1 MRQIHS
7 SRLIDLVLILFLL
20 IGMIGYTA
28 SADVPLVS
36 ARSEQAL
43 SLRAASSQAE
53 LLQTSKQLVVIAFSD
68 TTGAGPFEC
77 PGCDKIFSSEDQ
89 EANANNPLPAME
101 FVVRN
106 ARTGAELG
114 RQQATLQPQGRY
126 RAIFQIPE
134 TLEDDIV
141 LSLVSTPSGF
151 DLCPNA
157 SSSRTITPEDF
168 VLGTHEE
175 IYPFWTSCPLEAPT
189 ATPVPPSATPIP
201 PTPTPAPPTATPMPP
216 TATLAPT
223 ATLLPERSIV
233 VEAFVDVTGPGGLQC
248 PGCDRIFSSSDQAA
262 NAVDPLPDID
272 FILREADTGRL
283 LARQTTTIDT
293 QGRARTRFL
302 IPAGFDKA
310 LRLELASMPDGYQ
323 LCPNIG
329 PTRAIEPE
337 DFILGTHLEQYPF
350 WKGCQLP
357 EPTVEP
363 SPVATA
369 TPQPSP
375 TSPSPTLT
383 PATSPTPTST
393 PTALPEGAL
402 NAVVT
407 AQGLNVRTGPGIE
420 YTRLGAVA
428 GGTKLTLSG
437 RNEAGTWVR
446 GRAEEENLEGW
457 LSAKYMQIDG
467 DVMTLPILEIAQPV
481 ELEATPTILPVDMLS
496 AVVTARGLNVRTGP
510 GIEYARLGAVAGETE
525 LSLTGRN
532 EDGTWVRGRAEEEN
546 LEGWLSAKYM
556 RIDGDVNALP
566 VLEVIPAGELQ
577 TTPTEPAAT
586 ATPTPMV
593 IPQELPRT
601 GSLDIPVWGLM
612 AMAAALL
619 LALSHVW
626 RWVRNNEAVD

>member
-1 MRQIHS
+1 MRQIHP
-7 SRLIDLVLILFLL
+7 SRFIDLSLVLLL
-20 IGMIGYTA
+20 VASIIGYAA
-28 SADVPLVS
+28 SADVPPAA
-36 ARSEQAL
+36 ARSRPATSL
-43 SLRAASSQAE
+43 SPDSSQPE
-53 LLQTSKQLVVIAFSD
+53 FLQTSRQLVVIAFSD

-77 PGCDKIFSSEDQ
+77 PGCDKIFSSADQ
-89 EANANNPLPAME
+89 EANARNPLPAME

-106 ARTGAELG
+106 ARTGAELD

-126 RAIFQIPE
+126 RAIFQIPDS
-134 TLEDDIV
+134 LEDDIV
-141 LSLVSTPSGF
+141 LSLSSPPSGF

-157 SSSRTITPEDF
+157 SPSRTITPDDF

-189 ATPVPPSATPIP
+189 ETPVPPSPTPRP
-201 PTPTPAPPTATPMPP
+201 PTPTPRPPTATPAPPTTTPVP
-216 TATLAPT
+216 TATS
-223 ATLLPERSIV
+223 LPERSIV

-272 FILREADTGRL
+272 FILREDDTGRL
-283 LARQTTTIDT
+283 LARQTTSIDT
-293 QGRARTRFL
+293 QGRARTRFQ

-310 LRLELASMPDGYQ
+310 LRVELASMPDGYQ
-323 LCPNIG
+323 LCPNVG
-329 PTRAIEPE
+329 STRIIEPD

-363 SPVATA
+363 SPTATA

-375 TSPSPTLT
+375 SPSLTSATSPTLT
-383 PATSPTPTST
+383 LTPAATPTP
-393 PTALPEGAL
+393 LPEGVL
-402 NAVVT
+402 TAVVT
-407 AQGLNVRTGPGIE
+407 ARGLNVRAGPGIE

-428 GGTKLTLSG
+428 GGTILTLSG

-457 LSAKYMQIDG
+457 LSAKYMRIDG
-467 DVMTLPILEIAQPV
+467 DVMALAVLELAQPD
-481 ELEATPTILPVDMLS
+481 ELQATPTVPPAGELN
-496 AVVTARGLNVRTGP
+496 AVVTAGGLNVRAGP
-510 GIEYARLGAVAGETE
+510 GIEYTRLGAVAGGTE
-525 LSLTGRN
+525 LTLTGRN
-532 EDGTWVRGRAEEEN
+532 EAGTWVHGRASEET

-556 RIDGDVNALP
+556 RIDGDVTALP
-566 VLEVIPAGELQ
+566 VLDVAPASELQ
-577 TTPTEPAAT
+577 ATPTEPAAT
-586 ATPTPMV
+586 ATPTPMI
-593 IPQELPRT
+593 IPKELPQT

-619 LALSHVW
+619 LALSHML
-626 RWVRNNEAVD
+626 RWVRN

>member
-1 MRQIHS
+1 MRHIHL
-7 SRLIDLVLILFLL
+7 SRFTDLVLAAL
-20 IGMIGYTA
+20 IIVGIIGYAA
-28 SADVPLVS
+28 SAEVPLASAGSRPATWRSPRVS
-36 ARSEQAL
+36 DPEF
-43 SLRAASSQAE
+43 
-53 LLQTSKQLVVIAFSD
+53 LQTSRQLVVIAFSD

-77 PGCDKIFSSEDQ
+77 PGCDKIFSSADQ
-89 EANANNPLPAME
+89 EANARNPLPAME

-134 TLEDDIV
+134 SVEDDIV
-141 LSLVSTPSGF
+141 LSLTSTPFGF

-157 SSSRTITPEDF
+157 SSSRTIRPDDF

-175 IYPFWTSCPLEAPT
+175 VYPFWTACPLQAPT
-189 ATPVPPSATPIP
+189 ATPIPPSATPIP
-201 PTPTPAPPTATPMPP
+201 PTRTPAPPTATPQPP
-216 TATLAPT
+216 TATPVPT

-283 LARQTTTIDT
+283 LARQTTAIDT

-302 IPAGFDKA
+302 IPAGFDKT
-310 LRLELASMPDGYQ
+310 LRVELASMPAGYQ
-323 LCPNIG
+323 LCPNVG
-329 PTRAIEPE
+329 PTRIIEPD

-363 SPVATA
+363 SPTATASPQPSLSPSLTPALSMTLTA
-369 TPQPSP
+369 TP
-375 TSPSPTLT
+375 T
-383 PATSPTPTST
+383 
-393 PTALPEGAL
+393 
-402 NAVVT
+402 
-407 AQGLNVRTGPGIE
+407 
-420 YTRLGAVA
+420 
-428 GGTKLTLSG
+428 
-437 RNEAGTWVR
+437 
-446 GRAEEENLEGW
+446 
-457 LSAKYMQIDG
+457 
-467 DVMTLPILEIAQPV
+467 TLPKGVLI
-481 ELEATPTILPVDMLS
+481 
-496 AVVTARGLNVRTGP
+496 AVVTARGLNVRAGP
-510 GIEYARLGAVAGETE
+510 GIEYARLGAVAGGTQLT
-525 LSLTGRN
+525 LSGRN
-532 EDGTWVRGRAEEEN
+532 QAGTWVRGRADEVG

-556 RIDGDVNALP
+556 RIDGDVMSLAVLEFQQTDELQPAPTMSPVGELTAVVTARGLNVRAGPGVEYPRLGAVAGGTELSLTGRNEAGTWVRGSAEEEGLEGWLSADYMQIDGDVEALP
-566 VLEVIPAGELQ
+566 VLEVAPAAELQ
-577 TTPTEPAAT
+577 ATPGDRT
-586 ATPTPMV
+586 ATPTPTAMV

-601 GSLDIPVWGLM
+601 GSLDIPAWGLM

-626 RWVRNNEAVD
+626 RWVRNKETAG